1 MLELLHLHLVFMA
14 LIMWLP
20 RMKLAMNRV
29 TCPLSLGISL
39 GSLID
44 GAYGLTRLFGVNV
57 KIHANVAS
65 PALGIVANIVVGVV
79 W

>member
-44 GAYGLTRLFGVNV
+44 GAYSSVWCQCQDSCQCCLACFGY
-57 KIHANVAS
+57 S
-65 PALGIVANIVVGVV
+65 S
-79 W
+79 